1 MTPSAI
7 VDIVG
12 ALFLLSG
19 AFFCLA
25 AAVGVVRFPDVLTRA
40 HAATKPQVF
49 GLVLV
54 LTGTMLTLR
63 TIEVVCLG
71 LLTIVLQ
78 IATAPV
84 SGHMLARTAYRTG
97 RWDADGAVRDELGRD
112 LAEAGFVLTPE
123 QGILDPFVPDDL
135 GDAEEPPPSRSR

>member
-1 MTPSAI
+1 MTQWLDVA
-7 VDIVG
+7 G
-12 ALFLLSG
+12 AVLLCAG

-54 LTGTMLTLR
+54 LTGVVLTLR
-63 TIEVVCLG
+63 TWQVAALC

-78 IATAPV
+78 IFTAPI
-84 SGHMLARTAYRTG
+84 SGHMLARTAYRTDQ
-97 RWDADGAVRDELGRD
+97 WDSEHADVDDLARD
-112 LAEAGFVLTPE
+112 LAEAGFVNDPGDTAHAD
-123 QGILDPFVPDDL
+123 QGEGQPT
-135 GDAEEPPPSRSR
+135 

>member
-1 MTPSAI
+1 MTAL
-7 VDIVG
+7 DIVG
-12 ALFLLSG
+12 ALFLLAG

-54 LTGTMLTLR
+54 LTGVMLTLR
-63 TIEVVCLG
+63 TWEVLTLG
-71 LLTIVLQ
+71 LLTIGLQ
-78 IATAPV
+78 IITAPV

-97 RWDADGAVRDELGRD
+97 QWDSEHAVVDELGRD
-112 LAEAGFVLTPE
+112 LAEAGFVHAAEDGIIEPFHPE
-123 QGILDPFVPDDL
+123 DTAPGELPDE
-135 GDAEEPPPSRSR
+135 ASR